1 MNITAE
7 MREHFET
14 RTKKHIER
22 VNYFAKKLTLYF
34 PNHDSDKFL
43 PEVIDIQTKFSWSKF
58 IGISLT
64 YEETKECDEVTKK
77 HICEQQH
84 HPEYWVDDK
93 NVLNSFTRHNP
104 IKNLDC
110 SKMSTIAIYEMCCD
124 WCAMGKEFHNHPK
137 VWADKTVNK
146 RWLFTKKQTI
156 LIYDTLKFLCDG
168 EDFS

>member
-1 MNITAE
+1 MNVTPE
-7 MREHFET
+7 MKEHFD
-14 RTKKHIER
+14 RRMKRHIEL
-22 VNYFAKKLTLYF
+22 VNHFAKKLALTF

-58 IGISLT
+58 IRVSLT
-64 YEETKECDEVTKK
+64 YEETKESDEATKR

-93 NVLNSFTRHNP
+93 SVLDRFTRHNP
-104 IKNLDC
+104 INNLDC

-124 WCAMGKEFHNHPK
+124 WCAMAKEFHNHPK

-146 RWLFTKKQTI
+146 RWLFTEEQTM
-156 LIYDTLKFLCDG
+156 LIYDTLDFLSVS